1 MMLVWTECMLSLNSL
16 EVGMSSNSMRDFVTP
31 KERLSTPSKFNWYEL
46 IAVIITVFA
55 LGSVQSWH

>member
-1 MMLVWTECMLSLNSL
+1 MLSLNSL